1 MYNYQAA
8 RDYLTSIGI
17 STDGLLE
24 TSFTR
29 MCDGIVDALNT
40 KILETKPEV
49 QVRAVPAGKVLIYT
63 DGACSG
69 NPGPGGWGVV
79 LMAGNHSKELSGAV
93 ENATNNRMELL
104 AAIQALSAL
113 KKPCVVE
120 LRSDSSY
127 MINAFVNDWISNW
140 IKNGWKTAQRK
151 PVENRDLWEQ
161 LVELSKKHTIT
172 FVKVKGHAND
182 PFNNRCD
189 ELAVAAIKQLC

>member
-24 TSFTR
+24 TSFTK
-29 MCDGIVDALNT
+29 MCDSIVAALNT
-40 KILETKPEV
+40 K
-49 QVRAVPAGKVLIYT
+49 AVAQPAAQIPSVPTGKVLIYT

-69 NPGPGGWGVV
+69 NPGPGGWGAM
-79 LMAGNHSKELSGAV
+79 LMTGKHSKELSGSV
-93 ENATNNRMELL
+93 QNATNNRMELT
-104 AAIQALSAL
+104 AVIQALAAL

-120 LRSDSSY
+120 IRSDSSY
-127 MINAFVNDWISNW
+127 VVNAFVNNWITNW
-140 IKNGWKTAQRK
+140 IKNDWKTSQRK

-161 LVELSKKHTIT
+161 LVELASKHTVT